1 MANATTDY
9 NLLDCN
15 LNLLKRIYK
24 LVLDKILESSVNWI
38 PRYSKLNNNN
48 KSLISYLAY
57 TLHLAP
63 LGKT

>member
-9 NLLDCN
+9 NLLDCD

-38 PRYSKLNNNN
+38 PRYSKLNNN